1 MNEAFCILS
10 ICYVLY
16 CLQHVIWKIENCLGC
31 TLKKVFVS
39 RIYKEY
45 LQINENSLQLY
56 GTMNRADNN
65 NTGEE
70 LHDQSAILR
79 FTLRPEVAQGLRK
92 LNLFH
97 RTQACYHLLGGS
109 QQSATPDQRN
119 LTPFSCLHR
128 HFSHVVNKHETE
140 TALKIK

>member
-1 MNEAFCILS
+1 MTN
-10 ICYVLY
+10 
-16 CLQHVIWKIENCLGC
+16 QH
-31 TLKKVFVS
+31 
-39 RIYKEY
+39 
-45 LQINENSLQLY
+45 
-56 GTMNRADNN
+56 
-65 NTGEE
+65 
-70 LHDQSAILR
+70 ILR

-97 RTQACYHLLGGS
+97 RTQVCYHLLGGS

-140 TALKIK
+140 IALKIK